1 MLTQVTID
9 KLRELKLFG
18 MVKGLEEQMQLPDIH
33 ELDFSERLGLLADRE
48 MTDRQNRRAKTRLR
62 AAKLRQPACLEDV
75 DYRQPRGLDKSL
87 LVSLASCQ
95 WITSHRNIFITG
107 PTGVGKT
114 YLACAL
120 AQKACRE
127 GYTVLYRRLPR
138 LLMEIAL
145 AKGDGSYHKLMDK
158 LARTALLVIDDW
170 GLAELTGEQKR
181 DLLEI
186 IEDRQGLQA
195 TIITSQ
201 LPLENWHDFI
211 ADGTLADAI
220 LDRLVH
226 NAYKIKMKGESMRKW
241 YANHHDSDTMNP

>member
-1 MLTQVTID
+1 MLTNVTID

-18 MVKGLEEQMQLPDIH
+18 MVKGLEEQLQLPDIQ
-33 ELDFSERLGLLADRE
+33 ELDFYERLGLIVDRE
-48 MTDRQNRRAKTRLR
+48 MTDRQNRRLKTRLKT
-62 AAKLRQPACLEDV
+62 AKLRQPACLEDI

-87 LVSLASCQ
+87 LVSLASCH
-95 WITSHRNIFITG
+95 WLTSHHNIFITG

-127 GYTVLYRRLPR
+127 GRTVLYRRLPR
-138 LLMEIAL
+138 LLMEIAI
-145 AKGDGSYHKLMDK
+145 AKGDGSYHKIMDK
-158 LARTALLVIDDW
+158 LAKTDLLVIDDW

-181 DLLEI
+181 DLLEL
-186 IEDRQGLQA
+186 IEDRHGLRS
-195 TIITSQ
+195 TLITSQ
-201 LPLENWHDFI
+201 LPLENWHEFI

-241 YANHHDSDTMNP
+241 LANQHDSDTMKT

>member
-33 ELDFSERLGLLADRE
+33 ELDFSERLGLLTDRE

>member
-33 ELDFSERLGLLADRE
+33 ELDFSERLGLLTDRE

-127 GYTVLYRRLPR
+127 GYTVLYRRLSR

-170 GLAELTGEQKR
+170 GLSELTGEQKR

>member
-33 ELDFSERLGLLADRE
+33 ELDFFERLGLLTDRE

-75 DYRQPRGLDKSL
+75 DYRQSRGLDKAL
-87 LVSLASCQ
+87 LISLASCQ

-138 LLMEIAL
+138 LLLDISL

-186 IEDRQGLQA
+186 IEDRQGLQS

-220 LDRLVH
+220 LDRIVH
-226 NAYKIKMKGESMRKW
+226 NAYKIIMKGESMRKW
-241 YANHHDSDTMNP
+241 YANHHDSDTMKP

>member
-1 MLTQVTID
+1 MLTHITLD
-9 KLRELKLFG
+9 TLKELKLLG
-18 MVKGLEEQMQLPDIH
+18 MAKGLEEQMQMPEIH
-33 ELDFSERLGLLADRE
+33 ELDFYERLGLLADRE
-48 MTDRQNRRAKTRLR
+48 MVDRQNRRLKTRLR
-62 AAKLRQPACLEDV
+62 HAKLRQPACLEDI

-87 LVSLASCQ
+87 LASLASCQ
-95 WITSHRNIFITG
+95 WLTAHRNIFITG

-138 LLMEIAL
+138 LLMEIAI
-145 AKGDGSYHKLMDK
+145 ARGDGSYHKLMEK
-158 LARTALLVIDDW
+158 LAKTDLLVIDDW
-170 GLAELTGEQKR
+170 GIAELTGEQKQ
-181 DLLEI
+181 DLLELM
-186 IEDRQGLQA
+186 EDRHGLRS
-195 TIITSQ
+195 TLITSQ

-211 ADGTLADAI
+211 ADGTRADAI

-241 YANHHDSDTMNP
+241 YAKKDDPDMMGA

>member
-1 MLTQVTID
+1 MLSQVTID
-9 KLRELKLFG
+9 KLGELKLFG
-18 MVKGLEEQMQLPDIH
+18 MVQGLEEQMQLPDIH
-33 ELDFSERLGLLADRE
+33 EPDFCERLGLLADRE

-75 DYRQPRGLDKSL
+75 DYRRLRGLDKSL

-95 WITSHRNIFITG
+95 WLTSHRNIFITG

-127 GYTVLYRRLPR
+127 GYIVLYRRLPR
-138 LLMEIAL
+138 LLMELAL

-186 IEDRQGLQA
+186 IEDRQGLHS

-201 LPLENWHDFI
+201 LPLENWYDFI
-211 ADGTLADAI
+211 ADGTLAEAI

>member
-33 ELDFSERLGLLADRE
+33 ELDFSERLGLLTDRE

-127 GYTVLYRRLPR
+127 GYPVLYRRLPR

-158 LARTALLVIDDW
+158 LARTALLVVDDW
-170 GLAELTGEQKR
+170 GLSELTGEQKR

-195 TIITSQ
+195 TLITSQ

>member
-33 ELDFSERLGLLADRE
+33 ELDFFERLGLLTDRE

-75 DYRQPRGLDKSL
+75 DYRQSRGLDKAL
-87 LVSLASCQ
+87 LISLASCQ
-95 WITSHRNIFITG
+95 WITSHLNIFITG

-138 LLMEIAL
+138 LLLEIAL

-158 LARTALLVIDDW
+158 LARTALLVVDDW

-186 IEDRQGLQA
+186 IEDRQGLQS

-220 LDRLVH
+220 LDRIVH
-226 NAYKIKMKGESMRKW
+226 NAYKIIMKGESMRKW
-241 YANHHDSDTMNP
+241 YANQHDSDTMKP

>member
-1 MLTQVTID
+1 MLTHVTID

-18 MVKGLEEQMQLPDIH
+18 MVRGLEEQMQLPEIQ
-33 ELDFSERLGLLADRE
+33 ELDFYERLGLIVDRE
-48 MTDRQNRRAKTRLR
+48 ITDRQNRRLKTRLKT
-62 AAKLRQPACLEDV
+62 AKLRQPACLEDI

-95 WITSHRNIFITG
+95 WLTSHHNIFITG

-127 GYTVLYRRLPR
+127 GHTVLYRRLPR
-138 LLMEIAL
+138 LLMEIVI
-145 AKGDGSYHKLMDK
+145 AKGDGSYHKIMEK
-158 LARTALLVIDDW
+158 LAKTDLLVIDDW

-181 DLLEI
+181 DLLEL
-186 IEDRQGLQA
+186 IEDRHGLRS
-195 TIITSQ
+195 TLITSQ
-201 LPLENWHDFI
+201 LPLENWHEFI

-241 YANHHDSDTMNP
+241 LANQHDSDNMET

>member
-62 AAKLRQPACLEDV
+62 AAKLRQPACLEDL

-158 LARTALLVIDDW
+158 LARTVLLVIDDW
-170 GLAELTGEQKR
+170 GLSELTGEQKR